1 MEDIQERFYG
11 GESQAREAFE
21 ELSAMVTAML
31 VNIQILEK
39 LSTDDLLTTH
49 HQEEKEERREA
60 ARSKLTHLREAN
72 GVLKERNAKLRAK
85 YAAMVD
91 A

>member
-1 MEDIQERFYG
+1 MEDIQERFYA

-31 VNIQILEK
+31 VNIQILAQ
-39 LSTDDLLTTH
+39 LSTDDLSTT

-60 ARSKLTHLREAN
+60 ARSKLTHLKEAN
-72 GVLKERNAKLRAK
+72 AALKERNANLRAK